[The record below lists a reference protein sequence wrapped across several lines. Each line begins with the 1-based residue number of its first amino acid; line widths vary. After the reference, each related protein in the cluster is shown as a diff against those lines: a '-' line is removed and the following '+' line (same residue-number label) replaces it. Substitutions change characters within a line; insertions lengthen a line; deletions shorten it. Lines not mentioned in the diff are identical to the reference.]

1 MPPKRAAEG
10 GAPDVEAATPLETPA
25 MKRRR
30 EGIDL
35 AAMATSEQAAKEMK
49 EKAASLASASA
60 AGRKACKVTFKESA
74 STNISDVQKDVVSG
88 VIEGLA
94 TLGSFEGSGSAG
106 LLASAL
112 KKAIPGGKWN
122 VFISDGPLSWN
133 FYTKK
138 LRFVALC
145 KIAGKGESTFVAFNT

>member
-35 AAMATSEQAAKEMK
+35 AAMAASEQAAKEMK

-60 AGRKACKVTFKESA
+60 AGRKACKVTFRESA

-94 TLGSFEGSGSAG
+94 TLRSFEGCAG

-112 KKAIPGGKWN
+112 KKAIPGGEWN

-133 FYTKK
+133 FSSKK
-138 LRFVALC
+138 LRFLALC

>member
-10 GAPDVEAATPLETPA
+10 GAPDVEAAATFETPA

-35 AAMATSEQAAKEMK
+35 AAMAASEQAAKEMK

-60 AGRKACKVTFKESA
+60 AGRKACKVTFKSA

-94 TLGSFEGSGSAG
+94 TLGSFEGCAG

-112 KKAIPGGKWN
+112 KKAIPGGEWN

-133 FYTKK
+133 FSSKN